1 MKRILI
7 YVIFICILIVA
18 CSKGKSEQY
27 ERFYIRFDRAD
38 LAVQVEGNIASNVF
52 ILVLH
57 GGPGSDGLTYNV
69 GKYSDILESD
79 YAMVY
84 LDQRGHG
91 ASQGKYGEKRVTLLQ
106 LAKDVE
112 EVVKALKLKYGTES
126 KVFLM
131 GHSWGGLIG
140 TKALIDTDIQN
151 NISGWI
157 EADGAHDI
165 PKLNRDLVKMY
176 RFYAEEQISKGNHI
190 EFWENEILGFI
201 NEIDT
206 NNITYT
212 QSLAMNKLA
221 YRAEAKIPEVNK
233 PEKYAVDKFSL
244 SKSPY
249 GIMSIISSNFT
260 AIAINNETESASLT
274 DELYKI
280 KVPTLL
286 IWGKYDFVTPPSL
299 GLDTYNLISSEVK
312 YFHILNN
319 SGHSTMIHE
328 PIKFTT
334 LVKEFIEEAK

>member
-1 MKRILI
+1 MQRISIYIGILCLILI
-7 YVIFICILIVA
+7 A
-18 CSKGKSEQY
+18 CSKDKSEQY
-27 ERFYIRFDRAD
+27 ERFYIRFDGAD
-38 LAVQVEGNIASNVF
+38 LAVQVEGNITSNIF

-57 GGPGSDGLTYNV
+57 GGPGSNGLAYNI
-69 GKYSDILESD
+69 GKYSDILESE

-91 ASQGKYGEKRVTLLQ
+91 ASQGKYEKNKVTLLQ
-106 LAKDVE
+106 LAKDAE
-112 EVVKALKLKYGTES
+112 EVVKVLKLKYGTQS

-151 NISGWI
+151 NIAGWI

-165 PKLNRDLVKMY
+165 PKLNRDLVKMF
-176 RFYAEEQISKGNHI
+176 RFYAKEQISKGNNI
-190 EFWENEILGFI
+190 DFWKIEILGLI

-206 NNITYT
+206 NNITYA
-212 QSLAMNKLA
+212 QSLAMNKIA
-221 YRAEAKIPEVNK
+221 YKAEALIPEVNK
-233 PEKYAVDKFSL
+233 PEKYTVDKFSL

-260 AIAINNETESASLT
+260 AIAINDETESASLT
-274 DELYKI
+274 DKLFKI
-280 KVPTLL
+280 HVPTLL

-299 GLDTYNLISSEVK
+299 GQDAFDLISSEVK

-319 SGHSTMIHE
+319 SGHSAMIYE
-328 PIKFTT
+328 PVKFTN
-334 LVKEFIEEAK
+334 LVKEFVEDSL

>member
-1 MKRILI
+1 VQRIFLYIITFCFFLI
-7 YVIFICILIVA
+7 A
-18 CSKGKSEQY
+18 CSKDKSEQY
-27 ERFYIRFDRAD
+27 ERFYIRFDGAD
-38 LAVQVEGNIASNVF
+38 LAVQVEGNIASNIF

-57 GGPGSDGLTYNV
+57 GGPGSNGLAYNIS
-69 GKYSDILESD
+69 KYSDILESE

-106 LAKDVE
+106 LAKDAE
-112 EVVKALKLKYGTES
+112 EVVKTLKLKYGTES

-151 NISGWI
+151 YISGWI

-165 PKLNRDLVKMY
+165 PKLNRDLVKMF
-176 RFYAEEQISKGNHI
+176 RFYAEEQISKGNDI
-190 EFWENEILGFI
+190 EFWQSEVLKLI

-206 NNITYT
+206 NNITFV

-260 AIAINNETESASLT
+260 AIAISNETESASLT
-274 DELYKI
+274 DKLYKI
-280 KVPTLL
+280 HLPTLL

-299 GLDTYNLISSEVK
+299 GQDAYDLISSDVK

-319 SGHSTMIHE
+319 SGHSTMIYE

-334 LVKEFIEEAK
+334 LIKEFIEESL